1 MADGKMSNYDR
12 HMWIFFFF
20 YCLCGVRQ
28 GYGILAGMVKSTA
41 HQKTRRRSLRRNS
54 TAEYKL
60 GGSTRALCGGH
71 HIGGEGPYLEWY
83 AHLVCYWCSSPL
95 RQLHNWC
102 APLRNMR
109 HMMCTI
115 KCEAKVTTKAVMWHD
130 TMIVNH
136 QWFWWMGG
144 GGVTR

>member
-71 HIGGEGPYLEWY
+71 HIGGEEPYLERY
-83 AHLVCYWCSSPL
+83 VLL
-95 RQLHNWC
+95 MQLTT
-102 APLRNMR
+102 AP
-109 HMMCTI
+109 T
-115 KCEAKVTTKAVMWHD
+115 A
-130 TMIVNH
+130 
-136 QWFWWMGG
+136 
-144 GGVTR
+144 